1 LGNGYKFISSLQRNT
16 QTNSYFGYLLTGQP
30 FLHFPVEIAKTNNC
44 WPTTIFIVVGQQLF
58 FLSLNAGEIFFKWRR
73 KELVDFK
80 ILYCASPFSQI

>member
-58 FLSLNAGEIFFKWRR
+58 FLSLNAEK
-73 KELVDFK
+73 
-80 ILYCASPFSQI
+80 FSLNGGGKNL